1 MVSELMRLAR
11 WKKIDV
17 ASAASLKTQLS
28 RWENGHVTP
37 EYYQPL
43 LCEVLKATPGELG
56 FGIQDLP
63 SGSAKQSSSGTTL
76 IAKREWNR
84 DDISNLSSA
93 FDDAISS
100 SALADIEML
109 AHEWLAAD
117 KPQLV
122 ELNVGRRIGD
132 SLVATAEH
140 RVIQLR
146 RADDF
151 VSGRTSHT
159 LVQQELKATTSL
171 LEKATLTEDQTRRL
185 LTVTGELAQLAAW
198 VAADAG
204 LYKQA
209 ARYTEG
215 GVLAA
220 HAADNEPLAANVIS
234 TLAYQVANTGNPRQ
248 AAMLARTAY
257 AGARYSATATT
268 KALLLERVAWADAK
282 SGDLVSCER
291 ALGQVEDNF
300 NHAKPD
306 DDPDWV
312 YWLSREEIDVMAG
325 RCYTELNQPARAE
338 ALLRNATSSYDNALV
353 RENSLYLSWLA
364 EDYILLNE
372 IELAALTATRVL
384 DLGSRA
390 DSARTDER
398 LRHLAILLRRY
409 KDLQAPADFLDQ
421 YKDLSLRAPRR

>member
-1 MVSELMRLAR
+1 MVSELIRLAR
-11 WKKIDV
+11 WKKVDV

-43 LCEVLKATPGELG
+43 LCEVLKATAGELG

-63 SGSAKQSSSGTTL
+63 SDTARQSSSGTTL

-93 FDDAISS
+93 FDDAVSS

-117 KPQLV
+117 EPQLV
-122 ELNVGRRIGD
+122 ELTVGRRIGD

-151 VSGRTSHT
+151 VSGRTSHS
-159 LVQQELKATTSL
+159 LVQQELKATTKL
-171 LEKATLTEDQTRRL
+171 LDEASLTENQTRRL
-185 LTVTGELAQLAAW
+185 LTATGELAQLAAW

-234 TLAYQVANTGNPRQ
+234 TLAYQLANTGNPRQ

-257 AGARYSATATT
+257 AGARHSATATT

-282 SGDLVSCER
+282 SGDLASCER

-300 NHAKPD
+300 NHAKPE

-312 YWLSREEIDVMAG
+312 YWLNREEIDVMAG
-325 RCYTELNQPARAE
+325 RCFTELKQPGRAE
-338 ALLRNATSSYDNALV
+338 PLLRSATLSYDNTLV

-372 IELAALTATRVL
+372 IDTAVEIATHVL
-384 DLGSRA
+384 ELGSRA
-390 DSARTDER
+390 NSARTDER
-398 LRHLAILLRRY
+398 LRHLARLLRRY
-409 KDLQAPADFLDQ
+409 KDVQSAAGFLDQ
-421 YKDLSLRAPRR
+421 YKDLNLRTS